1 MTELQQTVTSLQAE
15 NEIDNEPTRSVC
27 TQTDTDITRG
37 DIDGVTVE
45 INRLMEENRNLKNK
59 LKKTEIHPET
69 FERDNEKVKYYTGL
83 PSFATLMVLLSH
95 LLPFLPQGNRRLL
108 SPFQMLMVTFMR
120 LRLNLP
126 VQHIAHLF
134 KVHRTTISSTFAE
147 TLSVMYNRF
156 SNLVHW
162 PDRDSLRESMPH
174 QFVEAFGDNVAVII
188 DCFEVFIERA
198 SNLKARAQ
206 TFSHYKHNNTMK
218 YLIGITPQGVIAFI
232 SRVYGGRTSDK
243 HVTENSGFLNKLLP
257 GDKVLADRG
266 FDIQESVGLMCAEV
280 KIPAFTKGKC
290 QMQAKDV
297 EETRKLAHLRIHVE
311 RVIGNV
317 VGKYTIV
324 TDTIPIKLALPCD
337 GENVTFLDK
346 MVTVCCALTNMCPS
360 VVYIDC
366 RGHKEKY
373 A

>member
-218 YLIGITPQGVIAFI
+218 YLIGITPQGVIAFL
-232 SRVYGGRTSDK
+232 SRG
-243 HVTENSGFLNKLLP
+243 
-257 GDKVLADRG
+257 
-266 FDIQESVGLMCAEV
+266 
-280 KIPAFTKGKC
+280 
-290 QMQAKDV
+290 
-297 EETRKLAHLRIHVE
+297 
-311 RVIGNV
+311 
-317 VGKYTIV
+317 
-324 TDTIPIKLALPCD
+324 
-337 GENVTFLDK
+337 
-346 MVTVCCALTNMCPS
+346 
-360 VVYIDC
+360 
-366 RGHKEKY
+366 
-373 A
+373 